1 MNKLIPFQMIG
12 LPIEKFDSL
21 LSLSDEALQALGAKR
36 MVADKK
42 PGYPCRASL
51 IDAEPGE
58 TVLLLPFSHHDVA
71 SSYRASGPIFVRADA
86 QTARPAINEV
96 PAMLRSRLL
105 SIRAYDEE
113 AMMVGS
119 DVVNGSEL
127 EEHISRFF
135 DDPSV
140 KYLHLHNAR
149 PGCFN
154 CRVER
159 A

>member
-1 MNKLIPFQMIG
+1 MLNPFRIIA
-12 LPIEKFDSL
+12 LPIERFDALLQFNDESL
-21 LSLSDEALQALGAKR
+21 KAHSARR

-42 PGYPCRASL
+42 PGCPCRVSL

-58 TVLLLPFSHHDVA
+58 TVLLVPFTHHDVD
-71 SSYRASGPIFVRADA
+71 SPYRASGPIFVRAN
-86 QTARPAINEV
+86 ARMAEPAINEI
-96 PAMLRSRLL
+96 PAMFRTRPL

-119 DVVNGSEL
+119 DVVDGSEL
-127 EEHISRFF
+127 EERISRFF
-135 DDPSV
+135 DNENV

>member
-1 MNKLIPFQMIG
+1 MLIPFQIIA

-21 LSLSDEALQALGAKR
+21 LSLSDEALQAHGAKR
-36 MVADKK
+36 LLADKK
-42 PGYPCRASL
+42 PGYPCRVSL

-58 TVLLLPFSHHDVA
+58 TVLLVPFTHHDVT
-71 SSYRASGPIFVRADA
+71 SPYRASGPIFVRANA
-86 QTARPAINEV
+86 RMARPAINEI

-105 SIRAYDEE
+105 SIRAYDKA
-113 AMMVGS
+113 AMMIGA
-119 DVVNGSEL
+119 DMVNGSEL

-135 DDPSV
+135 DDKRV
-140 KYLHLHNAR
+140 EYLHLHNAH

>member
-1 MNKLIPFQMIG
+1 MCW
-12 LPIEKFDSL
+12 S
-21 LSLSDEALQALGAKR
+21 
-36 MVADKK
+36 
-42 PGYPCRASL
+42 GYPCRVSL

-58 TVLLLPFSHHDVA
+58 TVLLVSFTHHDVT
-71 SSYRASGPIFVRADA
+71 SSYRASGPIFVRANA
-86 QTARPAINEV
+86 QTAKPAINEI
-96 PAMLRSRLL
+96 PEMLRFRLL

-135 DDPSV
+135 ADPRI

>member
-1 MNKLIPFQMIG
+1 MMIPFQMIA

-36 MVADKK
+36 MVTDKK
-42 PGYPCRASL
+42 PGYPCRVSL

-58 TVLLLPFSHHDVA
+58 TVLLLPFSYHDVA
-71 SSYRASGPIFVRADA
+71 SSYRASGPIFVRAKA
-86 QTARPAINEV
+86 QTAKPAVNEV
-96 PAMLRSRLL
+96 PTMLRTRLL
-105 SIRAYDEE
+105 SIRAYDEG
-113 AMMVGS
+113 ATMVGA

-127 EEHISRFF
+127 EEHISTFF
-135 DDPSV
+135 DDPNV
-140 KYLHLHNAR
+140 RYLHLHNAR

>member
-1 MNKLIPFQMIG
+1 MNMLNPFRIIA
-12 LPIEKFDSL
+12 LPMDRFDSL
-21 LSLSDEALQALGAKR
+21 FRLDDESLEAHGAR
-36 MVADKK
+36 RLVVDKK
-42 PGYPCRASL
+42 PGYPCRVSL

-58 TVLLLPFSHHDVA
+58 TVLLIPFTHHDVD
-71 SSYRASGPIFVRADA
+71 SPYRGSGPIFVRANA
-86 QTARPAINEV
+86 RMAEPVSNEIPAMFRARPQ
-96 PAMLRSRLL
+96 
-105 SIRAYDEE
+105 SIRAYDEG

-119 DVVNGSEL
+119 DVVSGSEL
-127 EEHISRFF
+127 EERISRFF
-135 DDPSV
+135 DDERV

>member
-1 MNKLIPFQMIG
+1 MPNSFQIIA
-12 LPIEKFDSL
+12 LPIEEFDSL
-21 LSLSDEALQALGAKR
+21 LQLSDEALEARGGRR

-42 PGYPCRASL
+42 PGYPCRVSL
-51 IDAEPGE
+51 MDAEPGE
-58 TVLLLPFSHHDVA
+58 TVLLVPFTHHDVA
-71 SSYRASGPIFVRADA
+71 TPYRASGPIFVRAE
-86 QTARPAINEV
+86 ARMAKLAVNEI
-96 PAMLRSRLL
+96 PAMLSSRLL

-113 AMMVGS
+113 AMMVS
-119 DVVNGSEL
+119 SEVVNGSDL

-135 DDPSV
+135 ADRSI

>member
-1 MNKLIPFQMIG
+1 
-12 LPIEKFDSL
+12 
-21 LSLSDEALQALGAKR
+21 
-36 MVADKK
+36 
-42 PGYPCRASL
+42 L

-58 TVLLLPFSHHDVA
+58 KVLLLPFTHHDVD
-71 SSYRASGPIFVRADA
+71 SPYRASGPIFVRAN
-86 QTARPAINEV
+86 ARMAEPAINEI
-96 PAMLRSRLL
+96 PAMLRARPQ

-113 AMMVGS
+113 AMMVGA
-119 DVVNGSEL
+119 DVVDGSEL
-127 EEHISRFF
+127 EEQISRFF
-135 DDPSV
+135 DNENV